1 MTGPALDS
9 IKTLGEK
16 KESFD
21 IIFMDADKPNY
32 ENYYKVMTNNIAYSS
47 KIVFCFICNL

>member
-16 KESFD
+16 EESFD
-21 IIFMDADKPNY
+21 VIFMDADKPNY
-32 ENYYKVMTNNIAYSS
+32 ENYYKVYFNLNNY
-47 KIVFCFICNL
+47 KIFCFICMFLS